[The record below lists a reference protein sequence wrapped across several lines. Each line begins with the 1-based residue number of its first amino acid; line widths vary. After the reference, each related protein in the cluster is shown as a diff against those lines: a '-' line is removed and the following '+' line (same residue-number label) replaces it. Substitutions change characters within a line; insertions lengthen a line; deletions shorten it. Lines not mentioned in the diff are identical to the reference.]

1 MNTDAAP
8 QAQGRPNAAALWS
21 ELHEA
26 TERCFDDYL
35 GAGATERAAAQ
46 ARLLKFL
53 ELGWKLE
60 EQVLVPALHESDVR
74 IRSDA
79 SMISDEIELLRELA
93 ELVQGG
99 GVDPAASLVIVG
111 TLEGIASLR
120 AARIEQA
127 LATAKPAD
135 HLDGTALANEMQA
148 LVKRWRQE
156 IASTGD
162 IEDEEA
168 DPVGKPP
175 R

>member
-1 MNTDAAP
+1 MTTQVDP
-8 QAQGRPNAAALWS
+8 QAAARPHAAALWS

-35 GAGATERAAAQ
+35 GADAGQRASAQ
-46 ARLLKFL
+46 ARLLLAL
-53 ELGWKLE
+53 ELGWKME
-60 EQVLVPALHESDVR
+60 EQVLVPALHDGDVR

-79 SMISDEIELLRELA
+79 NVISDEIELLRELA
-93 ELVQGG
+93 DLVQGG
-99 GVDPAASLVIVG
+99 GVDPAASLIIVG
-111 TLEGIASLR
+111 ALEGIASLR

-127 LATAKPAD
+127 LETARGAKD
-135 HLDGTALANEMQA
+135 LDATALAQEMQS
-148 LVKRWRQE
+148 LIDRWRKE
-156 IASTGD
+156 IATTGD